1 MCLWTFTSKVSCFN
15 IFLALSHSPP
25 LLLIN
30 IASNNPD
37 NIFPAKNPPIAW
49 TPPINPTT
57 RVAII
62 AISPAGINSFIAP
75 IVAKFMH
82 FSYSGGTFPSFTPFI
97 SLNCLCISVTN
108 FWEFLLT
115 PNINIAENTAG
126 MATPT
131 NAPKIPMDS
140 SNQM

>member
-1 MCLWTFTSKVSCFN
+1 MSLNGSPIVSPITAALCASEPLPPKFPAS
-15 IFLALSHSPP
+15 IYFLALSHSPP

-108 FWEFLLT
+108 F
-115 PNINIAENTAG
+115 
-126 MATPT
+126 
-131 NAPKIPMDS
+131 
-140 SNQM
+140 